1 MMPVPLAPPP
11 GGTFKSRVIIP
22 LDIFARL
29 AVNLAEASDGIRQAC
44 EVFTS
49 PGSDAGTVIDYDA
62 AFGRLDFAVAKIG
75 EIERILRICLEES

>member
-11 GGTFKSRVIIP
+11 GGTTKSRVIIP

-29 AVNLAEASDGIRQAC
+29 AVNLAEASDGIRQSC
-44 EVFTS
+44 EIFTQ
-49 PGSDAGTVIDYDA
+49 PEIDYDA
-62 AFGRLDFAVAKIG
+62 AFGRLDLAVAKIG